1 MNAQEMPLDKIIDL
15 KPDRELEALSEFRRA
30 LTQNPRLRDVVFEL
44 AGWLAQEE
52 EHARLRASNQGF
64 EPGSRPPRPTID
76 VIRALLKAAPDD
88 VLIKDLAGKLT
99 LDTAV
104 APKPTFARGIPHPAR
119 PKRVHK
125 ARPQDPHS
133 LDPIIEAIQIK
144 LSVLDLRLEEATTP
158 EADPVLR
165 AQRLDC
171 YRNLTHAHK
180 RACWPL
186 ELAPPGDGESM
197 ERYEASRDAMLI
209 LARVL
214 RLCKAAR
221 QIQGRTNK
229 VLGQAVGLLMRCVR
243 RIKPVLSRTSP
254 AVRGADLDL
263 VEIES
268 WSTAIR
274 QVRKLADA
282 KWPVRSVML
291 TAEAL
296 AGLHAA
302 AGQLESL
309 LERDAFDAKARTRAT
324 TEARRHDRML
334 RVNSRETSYEE
345 LATHA
350 IAMVHAADNYHK
362 AGGSPDDGMWQGW
375 VTRAVEVLGDAYPVP
390 TGAEIILNEANWA
403 HAQNA
408 PSPQREM
415 SPQIAAVR
423 DLVEG
428 RAAVIIGGVPKA
440 QRIEAIRE
448 AFGLSRL
455 EWPETRRHEDFNKY
469 EPLMRR
475 DDVTILFF
483 VVKIADH
490 FYADR
495 LRAIARERGIV
506 LVNIRAGYGPEL
518 IANDILE
525 QASRVLADLPA
536 AVRAI

>member
-1 MNAQEMPLDKIIDL
+1 MDTMIDL
-15 KPDRELEALSEFRRA
+15 KPDREQDVLAEFRRA
-30 LTQNPRLRDVVFEL
+30 LTQNPRLRDVVFEF

-64 EPGSRPPRPTID
+64 EPGSHPPRPTID
-76 VIRALLKAAPDD
+76 VIRALLKAAPDEA
-88 VLIKDLAGKLT
+88 LIRDLVGKLT

-104 APKPTFARGIPHPAR
+104 APKPTFARGIPQPPRA
-119 PKRVHK
+119 KRVHK

-133 LDPIIEAIQIK
+133 LDPTIESIQIK
-144 LSVLDLRLEEATTP
+144 LSVLDLLLEQATAP

-165 AQRLDC
+165 THRLDY

-180 RACWPL
+180 RECWPL
-186 ELAPPGDGESM
+186 ELMPPADAASM
-197 ERYEASRDAMLI
+197 ERYEASRDALLI

-254 AVRGADLDL
+254 TVRGLDRDLI
-263 VEIES
+263 EIEG

-291 TAEAL
+291 SVEAL
-296 AGLHAA
+296 AAFHAA

-309 LERDAFDAKARTRAT
+309 LERDAFDARARIRAT
-324 TEARRHDRML
+324 SEARRHDRML

-350 IAMVHAADNYHK
+350 SAMVHAADEYHK
-362 AGGSPDDGMWQGW
+362 AGGSPDDATWQGW
-375 VTRAVEVLGDAYPVP
+375 VMRAVEVLGDAYPVP
-390 TGAEIILNEANWA
+390 TGAEIMLNEANWA
-403 HAQNA
+403 RAKTE
-408 PSPQREM
+408 PSPRREV
-415 SPQIAAVR
+415 SQQIARVR
-423 DLVEG
+423 ELVQG
-428 RAAVIIGGVPKA
+428 RAAVVIGGVPKA

-455 EWPETRRHEDFNKY
+455 EWPETRRHEDFTKY
-469 EPLMRR
+469 EPMMRR
-475 DDVTILFF
+475 DDVSLLFF

-506 LVNIRAGYGPEL
+506 LINIRAGYGPEL

-525 QASRVLADLPA
+525 QASRALMQA
-536 AVRAI
+536 AGRL